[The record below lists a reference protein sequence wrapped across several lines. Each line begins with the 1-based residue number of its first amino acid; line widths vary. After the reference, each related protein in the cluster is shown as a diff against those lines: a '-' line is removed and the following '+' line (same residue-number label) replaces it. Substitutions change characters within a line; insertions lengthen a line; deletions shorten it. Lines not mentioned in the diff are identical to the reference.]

1 MKELNVTDPCMVRLC
16 VKVRLYSRKSERGRK
31 GAFTYN
37 EIQPDFLLKNISPLF
52 GP

>member
-1 MKELNVTDPCMVRLC
+1 MTDPCMIRLC
-16 VKVRLYSRKSERGRK
+16 VKVSFIFAQKRKKRK
-31 GAFTYN
+31 GGFTYN